1 MLSPKII
8 ALEEGWNNEIKA
20 KAIDVLEDMLNT
32 GLDKNKP
39 RLFDPKEYVQT
50 YTTCY
55 NMCTQRSPY
64 NWSEQLYQRHGE
76 TICDYLSKTVLPAL
90 KQKSGNALLTEL
102 TVRWSN
108 HKIMNKW
115 MRLFFMYL
123 DRYYVKHHS
132 LPTLDVA
139 GLKHFKTLVYNEVK
153 KDVVNAMI
161 ALIDAERDQALIDR
175 ALVKNT
181 VELLEAMG
189 MGSLDAYVTDFEDQ
203 LLASTKEYYARKSQE
218 WVESDDAPAYL
229 AATRDRHDLGRL
241 SARGAVAASI
251 CEAAVDDAFAPWLH
265 AQPSIKDLETL
276 PVLWDDADDLL
287 RGCRKLWRNQS
298 F

>member
-1 MLSPKII
+1 MKLKPRPSTCSP
-8 ALEEGWNNEIKA
+8 ARESNVDPTA
-20 KAIDVLEDMLNT
+20 RARPPRHRRDHAIDATRQLDGVAVWVSRRSIRSARPRLHWLIRAQVLEDMLNT

-218 WVESDDAPAYL
+218 WVESDDAYVYRSL
-229 AATRDRHDLGRL
+229 
-241 SARGAVAASI
+241 V
-251 CEAAVDDAFAPWLH
+251 
-265 AQPSIKDLETL
+265 
-276 PVLWDDADDLL
+276 
-287 RGCRKLWRNQS
+287 
-298 F
+298 

>member
-1 MLSPKII
+1 M
-8 ALEEGWNNEIKA
+8 
-20 KAIDVLEDMLNT
+20 
-32 GLDKNKP
+32 
-39 RLFDPKEYVQT
+39 RH
-50 YTTCY
+50 
-55 NMCTQRSPY
+55 QR
-64 NWSEQLYQRHGE
+64 N
-76 TICDYLSKTVLPAL
+76 DF
-90 KQKSGNALLTEL
+90 LLTEL
-102 TVRWSN
+102 TKRWAN

-161 ALIDAERDQALIDR
+161 GLIDAERDEKLIDR
-175 ALVKNT
+175 GLVKNC

-203 LLASTKEYYARKSQE
+203 LLGSTKEYYARKSQE

-229 AATRDRHDLGRL
+229 AKAE
-241 SARGAVAASI
+241 VALEA
-251 CEAAVDDAFAPWLH
+251 EAARVAH
-265 AQPSIKDLETL
+265 I
-276 PVLWDDADDLL
+276 
-287 RGCRKLWRNQS
+287 
-298 F
+298 

>member
-229 AATRDRHDLGRL
+229 AKAE
-241 SARGAVAASI
+241 VALEA
-251 CEAAVDDAFAPWLH
+251 EAARVAHYLNGASEP
-265 AQPSIKDLETL
+265 K
-276 PVLWDDADDLL
+276 LL
-287 RGCRKLWRNQS
+287 RVCEHEILELR
-298 F
+298 

>member
-1 MLSPKII
+1 MIR
-8 ALEEGWNNEIKA
+8 AQ
-20 KAIDVLEDMLNT
+20 VLEDMLNT

-39 RLFDPKEYVQT
+39 RLFAPKEYVQT

-76 TICDYLSKTVLPAL
+76 TICAYLSKPVLPAL
-90 KQKSGNALLTEL
+90 KQKSGNALLSEL

-218 WVESDDAPAYL
+218 WGESDDAYVYRSL
-229 AATRDRHDLGRL
+229 
-241 SARGAVAASI
+241 V
-251 CEAAVDDAFAPWLH
+251 
-265 AQPSIKDLETL
+265 
-276 PVLWDDADDLL
+276 
-287 RGCRKLWRNQS
+287 
-298 F
+298 